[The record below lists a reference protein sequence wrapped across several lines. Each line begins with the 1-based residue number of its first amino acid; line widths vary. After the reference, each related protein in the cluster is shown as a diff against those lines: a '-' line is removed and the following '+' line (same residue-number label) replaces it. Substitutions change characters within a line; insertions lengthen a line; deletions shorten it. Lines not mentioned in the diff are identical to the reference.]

1 MENLVVMDDI
11 SDLLDDLHNKYKA
24 REIARHFGRERKWF
38 YHVKDGC
45 GFVLTPEFIAGLR
58 HYGYD
63 LKLVKR
69 GE

>member
-1 MENLVVMDDI
+1 MANLVVMDDI
-11 SDLLDDLHNKYKA
+11 ADLLEELHKTETA
-24 REIARHFGRERKWF
+24 TEIARHFDKERKWV
-38 YHVKDGC
+38 YQHKYGYS
-45 GFVLTPEFIAGLR
+45 FVLTSEFIAGLR

>member
-11 SDLLDDLHNKYKA
+11 ADLFEELHKTQTTT
-24 REIARHFGRERKWF
+24 EIARHFDKERKWF
-38 YHVKDGC
+38 YHHRYGC
-45 GFVLTPEFIAGLR
+45 GIVLTPEFIAGLR